1 LHDTLRQALTEPEG
15 FSSGWRRLYDFMVN
29 DRLYADPARLV
40 LFDGNHDVPRLA
52 PALRHDT
59 ALQRMALAFVLTT
72 RRTPQLYYGVEVM
85 LDSPAT

>member
-1 LHDTLRQALTEPEG
+1 APAARRTPADATRPALPSLMDFPLHDTLRQALTEPEG

-59 ALQRMALAFVLTT
+59 
-72 RRTPQLYYGVEVM
+72 
-85 LDSPAT
+85 